1 MKLTNEQ
8 LIQLIKEE
16 LEAALNQEE
25 QIEEVFGRPEVV
37 DAELKDMS
45 LQQLKNKKAEL
56 IGDQKTDTIIYKKV
70 EKLINSKTQGK

>member
-8 LIQLIKEE
+8 LKQIIKEE
-16 LEAALNQEE
+16 LEAVLNEEE
-25 QIEEVFGRPEVV
+25 QIEEVFGRPEMV

-56 IGDQKTDTIIYKKV
+56 IRDQKTDTNAYKKV
-70 EKLINSKTQGK
+70 EELIKQKQGE

>member
-25 QIEEVFGRPEVV
+25 QIEEVFGRGEVV
-37 DAELKDMS
+37 DSELENMS
-45 LQQLKNKKAEL
+45 LQQLKNKK
-56 IGDQKTDTIIYKKV
+56 Q
-70 EKLINSKTQGK
+70 N

>member
-45 LQQLKNKKAEL
+45 LQQLKNKKTEL
-56 IGDQKTDTIIYKKV
+56 IRDQKTDTIIYKKV

>member
-8 LIQLIKEE
+8 LKQIIKEE
-16 LEAALNQEE
+16 LEAVLNEEE
-25 QIEEVFGRPEVV
+25 QIEEVFGRPEMV

-56 IGDQKTDTIIYKKV
+56 IRDQKTDTNVYKKV
-70 EKLINSKTQGK
+70 EELIKQKQGE

>member
-25 QIEEVFGRPEVV
+25 QIEEVFGRGEVV
-37 DAELKDMS
+37 DSELENMS